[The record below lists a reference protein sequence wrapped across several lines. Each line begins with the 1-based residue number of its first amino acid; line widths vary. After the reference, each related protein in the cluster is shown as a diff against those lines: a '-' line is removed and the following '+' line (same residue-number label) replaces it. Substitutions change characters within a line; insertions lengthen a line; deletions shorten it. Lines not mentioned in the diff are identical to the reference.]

1 MNMAEA
7 KRPYRMT
14 ARAEAAHATAERIM
28 DATLE
33 VFWERPTDQVSV
45 AEVARRSG
53 VTKQT
58 VLRRFGSR
66 EQLLAAAGER
76 EAARIDAERDPGV
89 ADDLAEAVR
98 GLVDHYERVGD
109 AVVRLLAAEV
119 SNPALVE
126 ISDRGRAY
134 HAAWCERAFAPALA
148 PLRGAER
155 ARRLAQ
161 CIAVTDVLVWKLL
174 RRDRALS
181 RRQTETAI
189 RELAEQLAGG
199 PA

>member
-1 MNMAEA
+1 MNTAEA

-14 ARAEAAHATAERIM
+14 ARAEAAQETAEAIL
-28 DATLE
+28 DAAIE

-66 EQLLAAAGER
+66 EGLFAAAAER
-76 EAARIDAERDPGV
+76 ETARIEAERDPGV
-89 ADDLAEAVR
+89 ADDLAEAIR

-109 AVVRLLAAEV
+109 AVVRLLAAEA

-126 ISDRGRAY
+126 IADRGRAY
-134 HAAWCERAFAPALA
+134 HEGWCERAFAPTLA
-148 PLRGAER
+148 PLRGAAR

-189 RELAEQLAGG
+189 YELAEQLA
-199 PA
+199 

>member
-1 MNMAEA
+1 MNTAEA

-14 ARAEAAHATAERIM
+14 ARAEAAQETAEAIL
-28 DATLE
+28 DAAIE
-33 VFWERPTDQVSV
+33 VFWEQPTDQVSV

-66 EQLLAAAGER
+66 EGLFAAAAER
-76 EAARIDAERDPGV
+76 ESARIEAERDPGV
-89 ADDLAEAVR
+89 SDDLADAIR

-109 AVVRLLAAEV
+109 AVVRLLAAES

-126 ISDRGRAY
+126 IADRGRAY

-148 PLRGAER
+148 PLRGAAR
-155 ARRLAQ
+155 NRRLAQ

-189 RELAEQLAGG
+189 YELAEQLA
-199 PA
+199 

>member
-1 MNMAEA
+1 MNTTEA

-14 ARAEAAHATAERIM
+14 ARADAAQETAERIM
-28 DATLE
+28 DAAIE
-33 VFWERPTDQVSV
+33 VFWEQPTDQVSV

-66 EQLLAAAGER
+66 EGLFAAAAER
-76 EAARIDAERDPGV
+76 ESARIEAERDPGV
-89 ADDLAEAVR
+89 ADDLAEAIR

-109 AVVRLLAAEV
+109 AVVRLLAAEA

-126 ISDRGRAY
+126 IADRGRAY
-134 HAAWCERAFAPALA
+134 HAAWCERAFASALA
-148 PLRGAER
+148 PLRGAAR
-155 ARRLAQ
+155 NRRLAQ

-189 RELAEQLAGG
+189 YELAEQLA
-199 PA
+199 